1 MDGHPPLST
10 PPYLMFSQFF
20 HPDSL
25 AGQIDLEQLKKRF
38 DLAMTKKLAVIKL
51 PPSFWMQDPKIN
63 PRADHLLWA
72 ALLLDDPERAALAFS
87 AMAVEHEERRRKQ
100 GAGEATGVDKVLADA
115 VHDLLQLIPK
125 ENQGLRLRI
134 CRLAE
139 RITP

>member
-1 MDGHPPLST
+1 
-10 PPYLMFSQFF
+10 MFSHIF
-20 HPDSL
+20 HQNSL
-25 AGQIDLEQLKKRF
+25 AEQIDFDQLKKRF
-38 DLAMTKKLAVIKL
+38 DPAMTKKLAVIKL

-87 AMAVEHEERRRKQ
+87 AMAVEHEERKKKQ
-100 GAGEATGVDKVLADA
+100 SAGNAPGAAETLENA

-125 ENQGLRLRI
+125 ENKALRLRI
-134 CRLAE
+134 CRLAQ

>member
-1 MDGHPPLST
+1 MDTHPFLHTAPF
-10 PPYLMFSQFF
+10 LMFSHFF

-72 ALLLDDPERAALAFS
+72 ALLLDDPDRAALAFS
-87 AMAVEHEERRRKQ
+87 AMAVEHAEQHRKQ
-100 GAGEATGVDKVLADA
+100 PAAAAVGADKALADT
-115 VHDLLQLIPK
+115 VRELLQLIPK
-125 ENQGLRLRI
+125 EKQGLRSRI
-134 CRLAE
+134 RQLAE

>member
-1 MDGHPPLST
+1 
-10 PPYLMFSQFF
+10 MFSHFF
-20 HPDSL
+20 HRAVL
-25 AGQIDLEQLKKRF
+25 AEQVDLDQLRKRF
-38 DLAMTKKLAVIKL
+38 DPAMTKKLAVIKL

-72 ALLLDDPERAALAFS
+72 ALLLDDPDRAALAFS
-87 AMAVEHEERRRKQ
+87 AMAVEHEERQRKQ
-100 GAGEATGVDKVLADA
+100 AADDAPGLAEALEAA

-125 ENQGLRLRI
+125 ENHELRLRI

>member
-1 MDGHPPLST
+1 MDGHPPLHT
-10 PPYLMFSQFF
+10 LTCLMFSQFF

-25 AGQIDLEQLKKRF
+25 AVQLDFDQLRKRF
-38 DLAMTKKLAVIKL
+38 DPAMTKKLAVIKL

-87 AMAVEHEERRRKQ
+87 AMAVEHEERCRKQ
-100 GAGEATGVDKVLADA
+100 GAGEATGIDKALADT
-115 VHDLLQLIPK
+115 VQELLQLIPTEK
-125 ENQGLRLRI
+125 QGLRLRI

-139 RITP
+139 RIAP

>member
-1 MDGHPPLST
+1 MDTHPFLHTAPF
-10 PPYLMFSQFF
+10 LMFSHFF

-87 AMAVEHEERRRKQ
+87 AMAVEYDERSGKHDT
-100 GAGEATGVDKVLADA
+100 GAAPGVDKVLADT

-125 ENQGLRLRI
+125 EKQGLRSRI
-134 CRLAE
+134 CRLAK
-139 RITP
+139 RIAP